1 MKVKCTLLAILLCC
15 AGLGSQQTVRDP
27 TKPPA
32 PRTGSAVLGGVVVTD
47 EASAQPLR
55 RARVIL
61 RSSTGDVGRTVTT
74 DDAGRFTF
82 RDVPAGRYS
91 IAAVK
96 PGFVDSNYGAR
107 RPGRPGTSLAVEEGQ
122 KTTDLV
128 IRVARGAVVTGTV
141 RDQSGT
147 PLPGVDIR
155 VMGYGY
161 SPSTGAR
168 MLATENSVTTDDR
181 GVFRGW
187 GLPPGE
193 YVVVATPGSPQGI
206 IPGGRGGPGSEGLRR
221 LTSAEVQR
229 ALSGAKEG
237 PGPGRGQQPAPTPA
251 APVTYSPVFHPDA
264 ISLADAVTIALAPG
278 EERIGVDITLRLV
291 PTARIDGS
299 VTLPPG
305 VQRPSIAVTLT
316 YDGTTVEVSQGF
328 GLPQPRTTRLDPSGQ
343 FSFVGDHTGSLHSA
357 RENRSGEAPGARGRG
372 GAIPPPPS
380 REASSEPSWWAL
392 AEIDVDGRDLT
403 VPLDLQP
410 SMTVVGRV
418 VFEGSTAPP
427 ETLTG
432 LRGFLL
438 PRGAA
443 NNLGASAAG
452 GQVDKAGNFRF
463 TGVTPDTYRLLWT
476 GGPKPWVRKTAMA
489 LGVDLIDNPLQVK
502 SGMTTIDLTITYT
515 DRPTEIGGTL
525 QDASGRAATDY
536 FIVVFSSDRALWG
549 PRTRRVQT
557 VRPATDGSYIAQLPP
572 GDYFVAALLDLEPG
586 DTNDAAFLEQLIPAP
601 SASPSPMAREK
612 RRTSGSK
619 ARTEKL
625 ARRTCLAFRLSPFRL

>member
-1 MKVKCTLLAILLCC
+1 MKVKYTLLGVLLCC
-15 AGLGSQQTVRDP
+15 AGLVAQQTVRDP
-27 TKPPA
+27 AKPPA

-55 RARVIL
+55 KARVML

-82 RDVPAGRYS
+82 RDVPSGRYS

-107 RPGRPGTSLAVEEGQ
+107 RPGRPGTSLAVVDGQ

-155 VMGYGY
+155 VLGYGY
-161 SPSTGAR
+161 SPSTGTR
-168 MLATENSVTTDDR
+168 MLATENLTSTDDR

-206 IPGGRGGPGSEGLRR
+206 IPGGRGGPGLEGLRR

-229 ALSGAKEG
+229 VLSAAKD
-237 PGPGRGQQPAPTPA
+237 GPGRGQPYAPTPT

-264 ISLADAVTIALAPG
+264 ISLADAATISLAPG
-278 EERIGVDITLRLV
+278 EERTGVDINLRLV

-305 VQRPSIAVTLT
+305 VQGQSIAVTLT
-316 YDGTTVEVSQGF
+316 YDDTTVEVMQGV
-328 GLPQPRTTRLDPSGQ
+328 GLPATRIAQLDPSGE
-343 FSFVGDHTGSLHSA
+343 FSFVGITPGRYTVLA
-357 RENRSGEAPGARGRG
+357 KTQAPEAPGQRGRG
-372 GAIPPPPS
+372 GAIPAPPS
-380 REASSEPSWWAL
+380 REASSEPNWWAL

-403 VPLDLQP
+403 VPLELQP
-410 SMTVVGRV
+410 GITVVGRV

-443 NNLGASAAG
+443 NNLGASAPG

-463 TGVTPDTYRLLWT
+463 TGVTPDTYRLQWT
-476 GGPKPWVRKTAMA
+476 GSPKPWVRKTAMA
-489 LGVDLIDNPLQVK
+489 LGVDLMDNPLQVK

-536 FIVVFSSDRALWG
+536 FIVVFSTDRALWG

-557 VRPATDGSYIAQLPP
+557 VRPATDGTYTAQLPP
-572 GDYFVAALLDLEPG
+572 GDYFIAALTDYEPG
-586 DTNDAAFLEQLIPAP
+586 DTNDAAFLDKLIPGAIRI
-601 SASPSPMAREK
+601 AVADGEK
-612 RRTSGSK
+612 KTQDIRIKGSH
-619 ARTEKL
+619 
-625 ARRTCLAFRLSPFRL
+625 